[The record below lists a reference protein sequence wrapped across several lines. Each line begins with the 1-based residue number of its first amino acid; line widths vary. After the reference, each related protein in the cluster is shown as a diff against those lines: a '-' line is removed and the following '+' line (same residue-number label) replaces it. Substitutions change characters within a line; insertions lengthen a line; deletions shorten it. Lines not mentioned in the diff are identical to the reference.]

1 MKSKL
6 LVLSSVVLS
15 LVSIWI
21 WMPHSGSLRTSAVT
35 VVNAGNSPSPQP
47 SAAPAIKPQ
56 NPDALRAALLTAVM
70 SNRTEDASNLIAQGA
85 DVNCRISPNG
95 WSVLHYAARNGN
107 AEVVQLLLAAGA
119 DPDYVG
125 TMEGQTD
132 DVVNVNPLVL
142 AEAALDLVSQI
153 PRSEMEDTLRP
164 AGLDDPDILKSM
176 TNPKALDRYQRV
188 VDLLS
193 KVTKDS

>member
-1 MKSKL
+1 
-6 LVLSSVVLS
+6 
-15 LVSIWI
+15 
-21 WMPHSGSLRTSAVT
+21 
-35 VVNAGNSPSPQP
+35 
-47 SAAPAIKPQ
+47 
-56 NPDALRAALLTAVM
+56 M